1 MYVAPALTVLQLFL
15 FVSFLPVCS
24 KRNPINFLET
34 MWDNAIITNLLQTFA
49 LDYDADKHQN
59 KEKLSYTPSSE
70 NDDKKEYI
78 DHNVSNENITV

>member
-1 MYVAPALTVLQLFL
+1 
-15 FVSFLPVCS
+15 
-24 KRNPINFLET
+24 